1 MWCDGFEDCDD
12 GSDERKNCGGRYPFQ
27 IYFLNLRK
35 SICFV
40 HWALENFLQSYLE
53 CPSSTFKCRNKRCV
67 KISSTCDGVNDC
79 GDNSDETIPCA
90 GNCNLFNLDIYHVW
104 N

>member
-35 SICFV
+35 SIFRPLR
-40 HWALENFLQSYLE
+40 A
-53 CPSSTFKCRNKRCV
+53 
-67 KISSTCDGVNDC
+67 
-79 GDNSDETIPCA
+79 
-90 GNCNLFNLDIYHVW
+90 
-104 N
+104 